1 MIGLLNFSCKPSNS
15 DGFLQLTVRNVTSEV
30 GFLQGICILFLA
42 VVLDSSGKSKG
53 FGFVRFSEET
63 DQQRALIE
71 MQHMTGIGRR
81 PIKVGLAAPKRY
93 TLNIKREGF
102 FKEWWSTVRSI

>member
-1 MIGLLNFSCKPSNS
+1 M
-15 DGFLQLTVRNVTSEV
+15 SEV
-30 GFLQGICILFLA
+30 GWQFLQGICILFLA

-93 TLNIKREGF
+93 TLNIKSVFTIIVFG
-102 FKEWWSTVRSI
+102 SN